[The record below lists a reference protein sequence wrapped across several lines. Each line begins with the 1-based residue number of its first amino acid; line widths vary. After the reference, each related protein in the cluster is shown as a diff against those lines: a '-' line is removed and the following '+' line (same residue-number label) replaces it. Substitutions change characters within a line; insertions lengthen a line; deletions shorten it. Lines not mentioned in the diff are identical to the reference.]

1 MAENMITAQEARE
14 LSGPSSHDYALFFK
28 EKIKEAAKK
37 GERKIVQF
45 HGQLE
50 NEAYSNSQKWKDFAV
65 YMLKLGYAVSLHYE
79 ERQFVDMRIVI
90 SWE

>member
-1 MAENMITAQEARE
+1 MITAQEARQ
-14 LSGPSSHDYALFFK
+14 LSGPSSQDYAFFFE
-28 EKIKEAAKK
+28 EKIKEAAKSGK
-37 GERKIVQF
+37 RNIIQY

-50 NEAYSNSQKWKDFAV
+50 NEAYSNTQKWKDFIA
-65 YMLKLGYAVSLHYE
+65 YMAELGYAVSLHYE